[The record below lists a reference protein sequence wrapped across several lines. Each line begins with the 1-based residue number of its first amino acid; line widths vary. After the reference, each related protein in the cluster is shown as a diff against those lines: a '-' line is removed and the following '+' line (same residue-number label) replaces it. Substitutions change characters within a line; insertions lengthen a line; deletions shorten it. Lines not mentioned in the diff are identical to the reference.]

1 LFLIKAGNS
10 DANILCDIDA
20 GKRIRDGVSGT
31 WVTSPWTRGFNGSI
45 SVYGQVVA
53 DDIFGDVYMISL
65 PDIMDDIKTLTGAA
79 GVRLPRSLKELQEL
93 LSNQRGREE
102 ADQPGTGKASSR
114 PVANSGSYRSVR
126 LKKPFIATGMENP
139 LITAGMTSYPQEHDS
154 NISPGFPK
162 SEEDSNTITQS
173 DGPWNFPPSAIGYS
187 RPPERSAAARRYLD
201 VFASDD
207 DSDMRE
213 VSQAS
218 TSKAKAR
225 RGKLQ

>member
-1 LFLIKAGNS
+1 VNS

-65 PDIMDDIKTLTGAA
+65 TDIMDDIKTLTGAA
-79 GVRLPRSLKELQEL
+79 GARLPRSLKELQEL

-102 ADQPGTGKASSR
+102 ADQPGMG
-114 PVANSGSYRSVR
+114 
-126 LKKPFIATGMENP
+126 NP

-173 DGPWNFPPSAIGYS
+173 DIGYS
-187 RPPERSAAARRYLD
+187 RPRGRSAAAWRYLD
-201 VFASDD
+201 VVASDD
-207 DSDMRE
+207 DSDM
-213 VSQAS
+213 
-218 TSKAKAR
+218 
-225 RGKLQ
+225 